1 MIALASSAVA
11 GSLEL
16 PTELTLDSLWACIQ
30 RSMELTTPLKG
41 FHLPKRKSSSTG
53 NDPLLDQLDKVER
66 QLQKWIAKSRTN
78 AAWFRRDP
86 LAAMRAAGLD
96 MEDDIM
102 LELEQ
107 ITRAIAKKLK

>member
-1 MIALASSAVA
+1 
-11 GSLEL
+11 
-16 PTELTLDSLWACIQ
+16 
-30 RSMELTTPLKG
+30 
-41 FHLPKRKSSSTG
+41 LPKREPRQDG
-53 NDPLLDQLDKVER
+53 NDSLLDRLHKVER
-66 QLQKWIAKSRTN
+66 ELQQWIATSKKN
-78 AAWFRRDP
+78 ADWFRRDP

>member
-1 MIALASSAVA
+1 
-11 GSLEL
+11 
-16 PTELTLDSLWACIQ
+16 
-30 RSMELTTPLKG
+30 
-41 FHLPKRKSSSTG
+41 LPKREPRQDGSDS
-53 NDPLLDQLDKVER
+53 LLERLHQVER
-66 QLQKWIAKSRTN
+66 ELQQWIASSKKN
-78 AAWFRRDP
+78 ADWFRRDP